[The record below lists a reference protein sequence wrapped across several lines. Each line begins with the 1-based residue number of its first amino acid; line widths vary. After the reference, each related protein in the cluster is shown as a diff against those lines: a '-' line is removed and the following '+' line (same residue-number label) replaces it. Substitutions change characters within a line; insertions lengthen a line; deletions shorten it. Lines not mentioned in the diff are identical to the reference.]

1 MTGETMIKHIVMWR
15 LKKIKGKTKESTAS
29 EIEAE
34 VNKLPNLIKEIK
46 AFEVGINV
54 NPSERASDVALVS
67 EFKSIDALKKYQDH
81 HEHLKVV
88 ALLQPLTK
96 EVRVIDYEM

>member
-1 MTGETMIKHIVMWR
+1 M
-15 LKKIKGKTKESTAS
+15 
-29 EIEAE
+29 
-34 VNKLPNLIKEIK
+34 
-46 AFEVGINV
+46 
-54 NPSERASDVALVS
+54 NPSKRASDVALVS